1 MLLRCCAQFIRHR
14 AGAATR
20 TFASKQDDVTR
31 DLFMAFC
38 HAEDEH
44 NAEPYLSISDL
55 SDLLTALGERPS
67 DRRVADLVS
76 EFDLDGD
83 GKVQYDEFLRAK
95 SSVLKRED
103 STLATHGMPTEEE
116 LDHIITSFGTLDKN
130 GDGFVCVDDLTGLLS
145 TTKIVIFLRSLIKR
159 SSFGTARSFS
169 SITVGVSKAS
179 SGQTTFSSATTTG
192 AGCF

>member
-1 MLLRCCAQFIRHR
+1 MLRCCAQFIRHR
-14 AGAATR
+14 GAGAGTATR
-20 TFASKQDDVTR
+20 AFASKQDDVTR

-116 LDHIITSFGTLDKN
+116 LDHI
-130 GDGFVCVDDLTGLLS
+130 
-145 TTKIVIFLRSLIKR
+145 
-159 SSFGTARSFS
+159 SFS
-169 SITVGVSKAS
+169 VRRVV
-179 SGQTTFSSATTTG
+179 
-192 AGCF
+192 